1 MVNVRPVLFV
11 IGLVLSKLALFM
23 YLPTLLAFFARS
35 ESGTSGFLEFGQ
47 SVLIT
52 HLVALVCLTVG
63 RTRPFR
69 LGVRDM
75 FLITSLVWT
84 IASAFAALPFV
95 LINHISFTDA
105 YFETMSGITTTGS
118 TVLSGLDEMAPSILL
133 WRSTLQW
140 LGGIGFIVMAVAIL
154 PMLNVGGMRLFQTES
169 SDWSDK
175 SSPKAKTVAKNIVAV
190 YVLLTLACLVAYT
203 LTGMSVLDATNHAFT
218 TLSTG
223 GYSTSDSSMNRFS
236 HSAHWVATLF
246 MFLGGLP
253 FLLFVMAL
261 KKKQLSLLTRDEQVR
276 GFTYLFLL
284 TSTIISAWL
293 VIRDG
298 YTIADAARVAMFNIV
313 SVVTTTGFGLEDFT
327 AWGALPTT
335 LFAFL
340 MMAGAC
346 SGSTSG
352 GIKIFRFQI
361 ARTLLTK
368 QMMKLIHPS
377 GVFVQRYNHRPVN
390 DDIVRSIVAFG
401 LMFFITVI
409 VIAGMLSA
417 MGLDPVTSI
426 SGAITSVA
434 NVGPGMGSVIGPTGN
449 FAPLPDG
456 AKWVLSLGMLLGRLE
471 IITLMVLF
479 FPAFWRR

>member
-52 HLVALVCLTVG
+52 HLVALVCLTIG

-175 SSPKAKTVAKNIVAV
+175 SSPRAKTVAKNIVAV

-203 LTGMSVLDATNHAFT
+203 LTGMSFLEATNHAFT

-261 KKKQLSLLTRDEQVR
+261 KKKQFSLLTRDEQVR
-276 GFTYLFLL
+276 GFSYLFLL
-284 TSTIISAWL
+284 TSVIISAWL

-298 YTIADAARVAMFNIV
+298 YTIADAVRVAMFNIV

-377 GVFVQRYNHRPVN
+377 GVFVQRYNQRPVN

>member
-1 MVNVRPVLFV
+1 MVNFRPILFV
-11 IGLVLSKLALFM
+11 VGLVLSKLALFM
-23 YLPTLLAFFARS
+23 YLPTLVAFF
-35 ESGTSGFLEFGQ
+35 SGTGGFLEFGK

-52 HLVALVCLTVG
+52 HAAAFLCLTYG
-63 RTRPFR
+63 RTAKFR
-69 LGVRDM
+69 LSVRDM

-95 LINHISFTDA
+95 FINHISFTDA

-118 TVLSGLDEMAPSILL
+118 TVLSGLDKMAPSILL

-154 PMLNVGGMRLFQTES
+154 PMLNVGGMKLFQTES

-175 SSPKAKTVAKNIVAV
+175 SAPRAKTVAKNIVAV
-190 YVLLTLACLVAYT
+190 YLILTLACIIGYLN
-203 LTGMSVLDATNHAFT
+203 TGMGFFDAVNHGLT

-223 GYSTSDSSMNRFS
+223 GYSTSDGSMNNFS
-236 HSAHWVATLF
+236 NGAHWVGTLF

-253 FLLFVMAL
+253 FLLFVSAINHR
-261 KKKQLSLLTRDEQVR
+261 SLWAILHDAQVK
-276 GFTYLFLL
+276 GFAILFLVSSGVVAIWL
-284 TSTIISAWL
+284 IIHNH
-293 VIRDG
+293 
-298 YTIADAARVAMFNIV
+298 YTIYDAVRVSMFNVV

-327 AWGALPTT
+327 AWGALPSV

-352 GIKIFRFQI
+352 GIKVFRFQI
-361 ARTLLTK
+361 ATTLFNK

-377 GVFVQRYNHRPVN
+377 GVFVQTYNKRPVN
-390 DDIVRSIVAFG
+390 DDIVRSVVAFG
-401 LMFFITVI
+401 ITFIATI
-409 VIAGMLSA
+409 IIISGSLSI
-417 MGLDPVTSI
+417 MGLDPITSI
-426 SGAITSVA
+426 SGAITAVA

-449 FAPLPDG
+449 FAPLPDL
-456 AKWVLSLGMLLGRLE
+456 AKWILSLGMLMGRLE
-471 IITLMVLF
+471 ILTILVLF
-479 FPAFWRR
+479 FPAFWRQ

>member
-1 MVNVRPVLFV
+1 MVNFRPVLFV

-23 YLPTLLAFFARS
+23 YVPTLVAFFT
-35 ESGTSGFLEFGQ
+35 GTAGFIEFGQ
-47 SVLIT
+47 AVIIT
-52 HLVALVCLTVG
+52 HIVAFACLSIG
-63 RTRPFR
+63 RTATFK
-69 LGVRDM
+69 LSVRDM

-84 IASAFAALPFV
+84 IASTFAALPFMF
-95 LINHISFTDA
+95 INHISFTDA

-118 TVLSGLDEMAPSILL
+118 TVLSGLDDMAPSILL
-133 WRSTLQW
+133 WRSILQW
-140 LGGIGFIVMAVAIL
+140 LGGIGFIVMAVAVL
-154 PMLNVGGMRLFQTES
+154 PMLNVGGMKLFHTES

-175 SSPKAKTVAKNIVAV
+175 SSPRAKTVAKNIMLV
-190 YVLLTLACLVAYT
+190 YLVLTGLCLIGYMM
-203 LTGMSVLDATNHAFT
+203 TGMSLFDAINHSFT

-223 GYSTSDSSMNRFS
+223 GYSTSDGSMNHFS
-236 HSAHWVATLF
+236 NGAHWVATLF

-253 FLLFVMAL
+253 FLLFVSAL
-261 KKKQLSLLTRDEQVR
+261 RKRRLDELLEDAQVR
-276 GFTYLFLL
+276 GFATLFLI
-284 TSTIISAWL
+284 TSLVITAWL

-298 YTIADAARVAMFNIV
+298 YSVIDALRVSMFNIV

-352 GIKIFRFQI
+352 GIKVFRFQI
-361 ARTLLTK
+361 AITLLNK

-377 GVFVQRYNHRPVN
+377 GVFVQRYNRRPVN

-401 LMFFITVI
+401 LTFLITNI

-417 MGLDPVTSI
+417 MGLDPITSI
-426 SGAITSVA
+426 SGAITAVA

-449 FAPLPDG
+449 FAPLPDA
-456 AKWVLSLGMLLGRLE
+456 AKWILSIGMLMGRLE
-471 IITLMVLF
+471 ILTLIVLF

>member
-1 MVNVRPVLFV
+1 MVNFRPVLFV
-11 IGLVLSKLALFM
+11 IGLVLSKIALFM
-23 YLPTLLAFFARS
+23 YVPTLVAFF
-35 ESGTSGFLEFGQ
+35 SGTAGFLEFGQ
-47 SVLIT
+47 AVLIT
-52 HLVALVCLTVG
+52 HLVAFICLSVG
-63 RTRPFR
+63 RTTRFK
-69 LGVRDM
+69 LSVRDM

-95 LINHISFTDA
+95 FINHISFTDA

-118 TVLSGLDEMAPSILL
+118 TVLSGLDGMAPSILL
-133 WRSTLQW
+133 WRSILQW
-140 LGGIGFIVMAVAIL
+140 LGGIGFIVMAVAVL
-154 PMLNVGGMRLFQTES
+154 PMLNVGGMKLFHTES

-175 SSPKAKTVAKNIVAV
+175 SSPRAKTVAKNIVLV
-190 YVLLTLACLVAYT
+190 YLT
-203 LTGMSVLDATNHAFT
+203 LTGLCLIGYMLTGMNLFEAINHSFT

-223 GYSTSDSSMNRFS
+223 GYSTSDGSMNHFS
-236 HSAHWVATLF
+236 NGAHWIATLF

-253 FLLFVMAL
+253 FLLFVSAL
-261 KKKQLSLLTRDEQVR
+261 RKRRLDELFKDAQVR
-276 GFTYLFLL
+276 GFTILFL
-284 TSTIISAWL
+284 TSSVVISSWL

-298 YTIADAARVAMFNIV
+298 YSVLDAMRVSMFNIV

-352 GIKIFRFQI
+352 GIKVFRFQI
-361 ARTLLTK
+361 AMTLLNK

-390 DDIVRSIVAFG
+390 DDIVRSIIAFG
-401 LMFFITVI
+401 LTFFITII
-409 VIAGMLSA
+409 VIAGALSA
-417 MGLDPVTSI
+417 MGLDPITSI
-426 SGAITSVA
+426 SGAITAVA
-434 NVGPGMGSVIGPTGN
+434 NVGPGMGAVIGPTGN
-449 FAPLPDG
+449 FAPLPDA
-456 AKWVLSLGMLLGRLE
+456 AKWILSLGMLMGRLE
-471 IITLMVLF
+471 ILTLLVLF

>member
-1 MVNVRPVLFV
+1 MVNLRPILFV
-11 IGLVLSKLALFM
+11 IGLLLSKLALFM
-23 YLPTLLAFFARS
+23 YIPTLVAFFTG
-35 ESGTSGFLEFGQ
+35 SGGFIEFGK

-52 HLVALVCLTVG
+52 HTVAFLCLTLG
-63 RTRPFR
+63 RTAKFK
-69 LGVRDM
+69 LNVRDM

-95 LINHISFTDA
+95 FINHISFTDA

-118 TVLSGLDEMAPSILL
+118 TVLSGLDAMAPSILL
-133 WRSTLQW
+133 WRSILQW
-140 LGGIGFIVMAVAIL
+140 LGGVGFIVMAVAVL
-154 PMLNVGGMRLFQTES
+154 PMLNVGGMKLFQTES

-175 SSPKAKTVAKNIVAV
+175 SSPRAKTVAKNIVIV
-190 YVLLTLACLVAYT
+190 YLTLTLLCLIGFL
-203 LTGMSVLDATNHAFT
+203 LTGMSLFDAINHAFT

-223 GYSTSDSSMNRFS
+223 GYSTSDGSMNSFS
-236 HSAHWVATLF
+236 NGSHWVATLF

-253 FLLFVMAL
+253 FLLFVTAL
-261 KKKQLSLLTRDEQVR
+261 KKREPKALINDAQVR
-276 GFTYLFLL
+276 GFTYLFIASSLVIAL
-284 TSTIISAWL
+284 WL
-293 VIRDG
+293 VVRDG
-298 YTIADAARVAMFNIV
+298 YSSLDALRVAMFNIV

-352 GIKIFRFQI
+352 GIKVFRFQI
-361 ARTLLTK
+361 ALTLLNK

-377 GVFVQRYNHRPVN
+377 GVFVQRYNQRPVS
-390 DDIVRSIVAFG
+390 DDIVRSVVAFG
-401 LMFFITVI
+401 LMFFITI
-409 VIAGMLSA
+409 IFIAGGLSA
-417 MGLDPVTSI
+417 MGLDPITSI
-426 SGAITSVA
+426 SGSITAVA

-449 FAPLPDG
+449 FAPLPDA
-456 AKWVLSLGMLLGRLE
+456 AKWLLSFGMLMGRLE
-471 IITLMVLF
+471 ILTLLVLF